1 MVDQRQDTCRSL
13 PEWAQC
19 PSQRFLQL
27 IEIVEMLVAGHVLGL
42 IPQPFHRVEFRA
54 IRRQRQQMNPRGQCR
69 IARPGVKARLIPDHH
84 MFGLGV
90 TVGQLVVKLTQDDSS
105 IPLHEIRLPLG
116 ELGTRAAIAA
126 TKQKELPGQSGET
139 FEMTL
144 LLPQT
149 EASNSSWHFAEVA
162 SLNERNPAQSRT
174 LAGIGVDLHQLNGEV
189 LALLRSQAIPDTT
202 NTVSA
207 PPPWWSGAIPSGV
220 SPSIPPRPQR
230 LERAA
235 QQTRRQVGPRIGRR
249 I

>member
-1 MVDQRQDTCRSL
+1 MDEGQGAGGRF
-13 PEWAQC
+13 PERPQGLG
-19 PSQRFLQL
+19 QGRLQF
-27 IEIVEMLVAGHVLGL
+27 IEAGEVPIAGDVLRL

-207 PPPWWSGAIPSGV
+207 PPP
-220 SPSIPPRPQR
+220 
-230 LERAA
+230 
-235 QQTRRQVGPRIGRR
+235 
-249 I
+249 